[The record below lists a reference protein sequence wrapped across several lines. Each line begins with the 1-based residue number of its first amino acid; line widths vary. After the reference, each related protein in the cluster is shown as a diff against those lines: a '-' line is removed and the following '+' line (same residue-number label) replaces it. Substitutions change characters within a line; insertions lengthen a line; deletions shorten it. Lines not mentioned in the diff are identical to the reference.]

1 MWVGLVM
8 DLVCVTINLQN
19 VVADIVEQEW
29 EESVMSCDGL

>member
-8 DLVCVTINLQN
+8 DPVCVTTGPQN

-29 EESVMSCDGL
+29 ERSAMSCDGL